1 MTGKLSKLKQA
12 DLSPLKS
19 LSKRQDEAIE
29 FWDDGDNLV
38 LNGSAG
44 TGKTFLGC
52 SLGMECVLSSDYPE
66 IHKLVIVRSVVPTRD
81 IGFLPG
87 SEEEKTEVYK
97 FPYIQIFEKLF
108 GNANAF
114 KRAEANNQVEF
125 EITSFL
131 RGKTIDNAIVLIDEM
146 QNCNGRELNTIMTRI
161 GQDCRVIF
169 AGDYYQSDFFRHEE
183 KKSIIAFLKILEE
196 MTSFAEVEFKWEDI
210 VRSDMVRDFI
220 MTKEKLIKSM
230 KIEPE
235 W

>member
-1 MTGKLSKLKQA
+1 MTAKLSKLKQA
-12 DLSPLKS
+12 DLAPLKS

-29 FWDDGDNLV
+29 YWDEGDNLV

-108 GNANAF
+108 DNSTAF

-131 RGKTIDNAIVLIDEM
+131 RGKTIDNAIVLVDEM

>member
-12 DLSPLKS
+12 DLALLKS
-19 LSKRQDEAIE
+19 LSKRQNEAIE
-29 FWDDGDNLV
+29 YWDEGDNLV

-131 RGKTIDNAIVLIDEM
+131 RGKTIDNAIVLVDEM
-146 QNCNGRELNTIMTRI
+146 QNCNGRELNTIMTRM

>member
-1 MTGKLSKLKQA
+1 MTAKLSKLKQA
-12 DLSPLKS
+12 DLAPLKS

-29 FWDDGDNLV
+29 YWDEGDNLV

-97 FPYIQIFEKLF
+97 FTYIQIFEKLF
-108 GNANAF
+108 DNSTAF

-131 RGKTIDNAIVLIDEM
+131 RGKTIDNAIVLVDEM